1 MIVQDF
7 TGAPGTTT
15 ITRVDGEDLADDTF
29 VAAPPAAVA
38 RSIAD
43 PARWCLWWPD
53 LSLTVTRNRGSQ
65 GLQWT
70 VSGGLSGTA
79 EVWLEPFG
87 DGTVVH
93 FYLRAG
99 LDDRGRTAR
108 ALAWKRSVHAL
119 KDELEQGRA
128 PGLPA
133 RRSRW

>member
-1 MIVQDF
+1 MH
-7 TGAPGTTT
+7 
-15 ITRVDGEDLADDTF
+15 GEDLADDTF
-29 VAAPPAAVA
+29 VAAPPAVLA
-38 RSIAD
+38 RSVAD
-43 PARWCLWWPD
+43 PARWRQWWPD
-53 LSLTVTRNRGSQ
+53 LSLTVTRDRGSR

-70 VSGGLSGTA
+70 VSGALSGTA
-79 EVWLEPFG
+79 EIWLEPYG

-99 LDDRGRTAR
+99 LDNRARAVR

-128 PGLPA
+128 PGTPV